1 MALAGEELRTT
12 CSLCGLAAVGVAVI
26 FVSVGMHHQGFDRL
40 IRAMD
45 DLATSLGE
53 PVVMQIGASSYEPLS
68 ARFFRFA
75 SSEEVDALVRD
86 ARVVVAHCGVG
97 SIISALKHEVPV
109 VVVPR
114 LRRFSEHV
122 DDHQLELARVL
133 GESGRATGLFDVEG
147 LREAI
152 GRAHPPPV
160 VSDRRRDLINAL
172 SRCLEEVAGKPDR
185 EVVTP

>member
-1 MALAGEELRTT
+1 M
-12 CSLCGLAAVGVAVI
+12 I

-45 DLATSLGE
+45 DLDTSLGE
-53 PVVMQIGASSYEPLS
+53 PVVMQIGASSYEPRN
-68 ARFFRFA
+68 ARYFRFA
-75 SSEEVDALVRD
+75 GNDEVESLMEA
-86 ARVVVAHCGVG
+86 ARVVVIHCGVG
-97 SIISALKHEVPV
+97 SIISALRHRVPL

-114 LRRFSEHV
+114 LKRYGEHV
-122 DDHQLELARVL
+122 DDHQLEVARVL
-133 GESGRATGLFDVEG
+133 GESGRATVLFDVEG

-172 SRCLEEVAGKPDR
+172 SQCLEEVAGKPDR